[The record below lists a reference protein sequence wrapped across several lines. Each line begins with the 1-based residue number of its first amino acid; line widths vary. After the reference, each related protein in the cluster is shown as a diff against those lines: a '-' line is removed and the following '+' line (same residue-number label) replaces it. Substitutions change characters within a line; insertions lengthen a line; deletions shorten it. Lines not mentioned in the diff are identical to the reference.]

1 MTQTGLIPPYCSL
14 QIIEHNIAESYPC
27 ICDPTILSPC
37 SLYIHAVTSSCP
49 RTTVVEGWTP
59 SVMDVHT
66 PHLLLVPKDLAD
78 SPLMIRSIASI
89 SCLLQV
95 EQRVLG
101 WRRRR
106 GKHTRR
112 HCLFGFDCSR
122 VPDRMRLRSYYELY
136 QEGSICRAVLCALF
150 LGATCL
156 EGKGNRFPS
165 SLLMLYRFTR
175 SKALATVAII
185 YVRATLLSSG
195 ESGLFLCS
203 SLQMVS
209 DMCYSSYLPLSIYS
223 LFIQSIHPYY
233 VQR

>member
-14 QIIEHNIAESYPC
+14 QIIDHNIAESYPC

-37 SLYIHAVTSSCP
+37 SSYIHAVTSTCP
-49 RTTVVEGWTP
+49 RTSVVEGWIS

-66 PHLLLVPKDLAD
+66 PHLLLVPKDPAD
-78 SPLMIRSIASI
+78 SPLMTRSIKSI

-106 GKHTRR
+106 GRHTRRHTRR

-136 QEGSICRAVLCALF
+136 QQGSICSAVSCALF
-150 LGATCL
+150 LGATSL
-156 EGKGNRFPS
+156 ERRGNRFPS
-165 SLLMLYRFTR
+165 GLQLGRGEKKFGRGEASAYARFTPDELIAYAER
-175 SKALATVAII
+175 IRFTPNELGPGPK
-185 YVRATLLSSG
+185 
-195 ESGLFLCS
+195 
-203 SLQMVS
+203 
-209 DMCYSSYLPLSIYS
+209 
-223 LFIQSIHPYY
+223 
-233 VQR
+233 

>member
-1 MTQTGLIPPYCSL
+1 MSAVPISCSFR
-14 QIIEHNIAESYPC
+14 Q
-27 ICDPTILSPC
+27 
-37 SLYIHAVTSSCP
+37 
-49 RTTVVEGWTP
+49 
-59 SVMDVHT
+59 
-66 PHLLLVPKDLAD
+66 DLAD
-78 SPLMIRSIASI
+78 SPLMTRSIASI

-106 GKHTRR
+106 GRHTRR

-136 QEGSICRAVLCALF
+136 QQGSICSAVSCALF
-150 LGATCL
+150 LGATSL
-156 EGKGNRFPS
+156 ERKGNRFPS
-165 SLLMLYRFTR
+165 SLLQIYQIE
-175 SKALATVAII
+175 ALATAAIPGNLRSRI
-185 YVRATLLSSG
+185 FALIPRSG

-223 LFIQSIHPYY
+223 
-233 VQR
+233 